1 MNAATRTRALAPVL
15 AFSLMPAVTPGPAQA
30 QARID
35 RAGLVALSA
44 SVLKVEVRRVQGG
57 YNLGSGVVVAEG
69 RIVTNCHV
77 TRNAAAIHIL
87 RGGARWPVTAQV
99 SDPVLDLCVL
109 DSPSMR
115 GVPVRMGQ
123 AASLRPGAS
132 LAALGYTGGLG
143 LQVSEGQVFALHRH
157 AGSHVI
163 QSTTFFSSGAS
174 GGGLFDAD
182 MNLVGLLTFR
192 RRGGAAHYY
201 AAPVDWLQPLLDA
214 NARHD
219 PIGPDA
225 SSTGTGTGTS
235 PGAYWEDTGDSQPR
249 FLRAALL
256 EQGARWRELLA
267 LGTAWGAATPDDAEP
282 WYWRGIALAHLNLA
296 ADAQAALEQALERAP
311 DWSAA
316 LHRLGLVLIQRGQ
329 PEAARAVLVR
339 LRPRDTVLTQDLERA
354 LAAACQVAASAR
366 PCAMEPA

>member
-1 MNAATRTRALAPVL
+1 MNAATRTCALAPVL
-15 AFSLMPAVTPGPAQA
+15 AFSLMPAVTPGHVQA
-30 QARID
+30 QTRID
-35 RAGLVALSA
+35 RAGLVSLSA
-44 SVLKVEVRRVQGG
+44 SVLKVEVRRIQGG

-77 TRNAAAIHIL
+77 TRDAAAIHIL

-109 DSPSMR
+109 DSPLMR
-115 GVPVRMGQ
+115 GVPVQMGQ
-123 AASLRPGAS
+123 ADSLRPGTP

-201 AAPVDWLQPLLDA
+201 AAPVEWLRPLLDA
-214 NARHD
+214 QARHD

-225 SSTGTGTGTS
+225 SFTGTGAS
-235 PGAYWEDTGDSQPR
+235 PSAYWEDAGDSQPR

-267 LGTAWGAATPDDAEP
+267 LGTTWGAATPDDAEP

-296 ADAQAALEQALERAP
+296 ADAQAALEQALERSP

-316 LHRLGLVLIQRGQ
+316 LHRLGLVLIQRDQ
-329 PEAARAVLVR
+329 PEAARAVLAR